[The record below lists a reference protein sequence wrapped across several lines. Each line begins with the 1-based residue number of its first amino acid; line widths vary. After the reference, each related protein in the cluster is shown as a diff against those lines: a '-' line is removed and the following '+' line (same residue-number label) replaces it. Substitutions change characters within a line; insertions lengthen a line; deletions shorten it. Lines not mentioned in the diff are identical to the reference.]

1 MKASEYGIPRLR
13 CFGCSSLIVRP
24 SRGPARARV
33 CSVRHHR
40 CRGRQGVTLGS
51 GVPGVGTGTR
61 PEVKEGPAIK
71 AAPSDQQKLLSLQGI
86 DTEIVQ
92 LTNKKA
98 NLPERVRIASL
109 LAERRRLLEDF
120 TEAETKVSD
129 LERAQAKAEAD
140 LEPVRAR
147 QARNQ
152 QRVDSGSADAKTLTG
167 LLSEIE
173 HLTRRIATL
182 EDAQLDIMEE
192 LEGAVARF
200 DGLRARRQELEG
212 DIRDLMAAR
221 DSELAALESQLQHA
235 AAKRET
241 VVEKLPAGLV
251 TYYERI
257 RDNHGGVG
265 VAPLV
270 ERRCGGC
277 RLDLN
282 AADLR
287 AFAEAAPD
295 ELLLCEECGRILVA
309 TAHSGLRD

>member
-1 MKASEYGIPRLR
+1 M
-13 CFGCSSLIVRP
+13 
-24 SRGPARARV
+24 
-33 CSVRHHR
+33 
-40 CRGRQGVTLGS
+40 
-51 GVPGVGTGTR
+51 
-61 PEVKEGPAIK
+61 
-71 AAPSDQQKLLSLQGI
+71 SLQGI
-86 DTEIVQ
+86 DTEIAQ
-92 LTNKKA
+92 LHSKKA

-109 LAERRRLLEDF
+109 LGERKRLLEDF

-147 QARNQ
+147 RTRDQ
-152 QRVDSGSADAKTLTG
+152 QRVDSGSADAKALTG

-173 HLTRRIATL
+173 HLTRRIDTL
-182 EDAQLDIMEE
+182 EDAELELMEE
-192 LEGAVARF
+192 LERAVAGF
-200 DGLRARRQELEG
+200 DALKARRSELETE
-212 DIRDLMAAR
+212 IRALMVTR
-221 DSELAALESQLQHA
+221 DSELAALDSQLQHA

-251 TYYERI
+251 TYYERV
-257 RDNHGGVG
+257 RDKHAGLG

-287 AFAEAAPD
+287 AFAAAAPD
-295 ELLLCEECGRILVA
+295 ELLLCEECGRILIR
-309 TAHSGLRD
+309 TANSGLPD